1 MTKKPGIKVEIYGSE
16 YRIKGDADGDYIK
29 RVAAYVDERMR
40 QAAQLT
46 TDSAVSKIAIL
57 AAINIAETTD
67 SAVSKIAILA
77 AINIADELFKE
88 RTQREH
94 AALELSEKLR
104 MIEEEGK

>member
-16 YRIKGDADGDYIK
+16 YRIKGDADGEYIK

-40 QAAQLT
+40 QVSQLT
-46 TDSAVSKIAIL
+46 TDSAA
-57 AAINIAETTD
+57 
-67 SAVSKIAILA
+67 SKIAILA

-88 RTQREH
+88 RSQREH
-94 AALELSEKLR
+94 AAMELSEKLR

>member
-57 AAINIAETTD
+57 AAINIA
-67 SAVSKIAILA
+67 
-77 AINIADELFKE
+77 DELFKE

>member
-16 YRIKGDADGDYIK
+16 YRIKGDADGEYIK
-29 RVAAYVDERMR
+29 RVAAFVDERMR
-40 QAAQLT
+40 QVSQL
-46 TDSAVSKIAIL
+46 
-57 AAINIAETTD
+57 TTD

-88 RTQREH
+88 RAQREH

-104 MIEEEGK
+104 MIEDDGGGK

>member
-16 YRIKGDADGDYIK
+16 YRIKGDADLEYIK

-40 QAAQLT
+40 QVSQL
-46 TDSAVSKIAIL
+46 
-57 AAINIAETTD
+57 TTD

-88 RTQREH
+88 RATNHDRQDWLDRH
-94 AALELSEKLR
+94 AARLNAVLEEVLEDSSAR
-104 MIEEEGK
+104 

>member
-16 YRIKGDADGDYIK
+16 YRIKGDADGDYVK
-29 RVAAYVDERMR
+29 RVAAYVDEKMK
-40 QAAQLT
+40 QVSQL
-46 TDSAVSKIAIL
+46 
-57 AAINIAETTD
+57 TTD

-88 RTQREH
+88 RDQRAR
-94 AALELSEKLR
+94 AAMELSEKLR